1 MNPRHLELLRL
12 GAASLDE
19 WRADNPASRLDLR
32 GASLSGRRF
41 AGWNLSRALLDHAD
55 LAGADL
61 SGADLSEA
69 SLKWANLEGAKMR
82 NAVLYR
88 ATLVGS
94 NLRNADLTNAAMY
107 RVSLKDA
114 NIEGA
119 DFTAATMQKV
129 IMPAERQALAGACV
143 SQASDRA
150 YSPIAPVQRR
160 IVSWTSSSC
169 SRVRSGAF
177 SPRRALTNDARLS
190 T

>member
-1 MNPRHLELLRL
+1 MQPGYPAYVRQKPTRINTTHRRFGKGRNPNRKTLEPSLRMSHHHLELLQL

-32 GASLSGRRF
+32 GAELSGRSF

-61 SGADLSEA
+61 SGSDLSEA

-129 IMPAERQALAGACV
+129 IMPAERK
-143 SQASDRA
+143 
-150 YSPIAPVQRR
+150 P
-160 IVSWTSSSC
+160 
-169 SRVRSGAF
+169 
-177 SPRRALTNDARLS
+177 
-190 T
+190 